1 MTIIINY
8 LWQGISWPEDEVK
21 RRSVNSSFS
30 PYALIISSCKHW
42 NALIILRLT
51 PAWKKSANYYVH
63 RKLSIWT
70 VLTIFIKSG
79 LHWRYN
85 IQHYLSEE
93 RAWFIII
100 LVQIK
105 KNKKSE
111 NILWKFKPSKAKLLQ
126 LKLIQ
131 IIARAILLR
140 KKLEIKKTKPFLL
153 YQWP

>member
-1 MTIIINY
+1 M
-8 LWQGISWPEDEVK
+8 LWSSWGWLQPE
-21 RRSVNSSFS
+21 
-30 PYALIISSCKHW
+30 
-42 NALIILRLT
+42 
-51 PAWKKSANYYVH
+51 KKSENYYVH

-140 KKLEIKKTKPFLL
+140 KKLEIKKLSPFYYISGLSL
-153 YQWP
+153 FDFQLSHKKKCSSK